1 VFPLKYP
8 GVITKNKANSFR
20 RLTYIG
26 LLASILVVQG
36 CGSDGEAPVR
46 PDQEY
51 IPLVRGWFQTY
62 SVEEIIYELGMP
74 ETLRYELKTVVA
86 DSFASNDGS
95 TTYVVHRSVKAEGSD
110 TWLPDGT
117 FSSRVTSA
125 EAIMT
130 VGSTPYVVLVFPVR
144 KGTQW
149 DGNAYND
156 ESNPGSDDG
165 QDIYTIEGVG
175 ESLEAGSMS
184 FDDCVKILQED
195 NGEFFIYHD
204 ERREV
209 YARNTGLVFKE
220 TIQLHYCN
228 DDDRNCVGKRI
239 IDEGKIYRQTISGYG
254 RE

>member
-1 VFPLKYP
+1 MFPFKYP
-8 GVITKNKANSFR
+8 GAITKNKGNYFC
-20 RLTYIG
+20 RLTFIG
-26 LLASILVVQG
+26 LLSSVLVIQG
-36 CGSDGEAPVR
+36 CGDDDDVAVR

-51 IPLVRGWFQTY
+51 IPLLRGWYQTY
-62 SVEEIIYELGMP
+62 FVEEITYELGVP
-74 ETLRYELKTVVA
+74 ETLRYDLKTMVA
-86 DSFASNDGS
+86 DSFPNNDG
-95 TTYVVHRSVKAEGSD
+95 TYTYVSHRSIKAEGSD

-117 FSSRVTSA
+117 FSSRLTTSEAVVTA
-125 EAIMT
+125 
-130 VGSTPYVVLVFPVR
+130 GSTPYVLLVFPAR
-144 KGTQW
+144 KGIQW

-156 ESNPGSDDG
+156 ESDPGANPG

-175 ESLEAGSMS
+175 ERVESGPLS

-209 YARNTGLVFKE
+209 YARNTGLVLKE

-228 DDDRNCVGKRI
+228 DEDRNCVGKRI